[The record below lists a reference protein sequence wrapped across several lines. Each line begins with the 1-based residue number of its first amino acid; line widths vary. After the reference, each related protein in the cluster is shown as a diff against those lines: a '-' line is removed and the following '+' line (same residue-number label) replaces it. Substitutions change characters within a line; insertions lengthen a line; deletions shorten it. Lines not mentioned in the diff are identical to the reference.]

1 MYSRLGRKDRSAVLR
16 EVLRQRLERED
27 RKMLDGIDLGNIYR
41 VYDAM
46 NERWWSGKLE
56 LKSLKLDDCGPKADG
71 WYIPYDSEIIIDKAL
86 SEVDRAGVLL
96 HEMCHLAVDIEHDYI
111 NGLGDELGYI
121 PWHGSLWKKEMKRV
135 GYTGNILSTSGEER
149 FGWYT

>member
-71 WYIPYDSEIIIDKAL
+71 WYIPYDSEIIIFLKPL
-86 SEVDRAGVLL
+86 YLHKVLGQIDL
-96 HEMCHLAVDIEHDYI
+96 VHLRPLKLY
-111 NGLGDELGYI
+111 
-121 PWHGSLWKKEMKRV
+121 P
-135 GYTGNILSTSGEER
+135 
-149 FGWYT
+149 